1 MGRNKKIL
9 SLNKTILKIVLVGYL
24 TLLILLVCMD
34 FFLII
39 DYQRENAHRE
49 EQALNDY
56 AESVTDS
63 MGQIRKVL
71 YDIYVYNDDFQ
82 ILSRQLSDA
91 DIYSHAYDLRKTLE
105 SQMMIN
111 ERLQGFYIF
120 YGTEGIP
127 FYKVNTE
134 QIAPEHAGRIGQ
146 ALKQTM
152 SQDVDTKRSNW
163 SSNIIG
169 GNVYLSLA
177 YEKGNVTVYG
187 IRNLGNAQNVL
198 KEQTGKDVEIC
209 LIDSGRELLGNKTAI
224 KSDILKRLA
233 GAGDKIDYSQK
244 GSRVYGRRI
253 PDINLWICAIYP
265 RGFWDY
271 MSLLHLLLIVL
282 TVGSFLAALSIY
294 LFLKR
299 NLVQPLVALRDEMEL
314 IRRDGNEN
322 VSLIDMRF
330 LELKEV
336 NETLREMIL
345 KLERQKL
352 LTYDE
357 FIEKQKAQLQYL
369 QLQMQPHFYLNGL
382 KALNAFVL
390 EHETEKVQELIINL
404 SGHLRYLL
412 QAEKEMTTLIQE
424 LQFADNYTRL
434 RGQMT
439 GRPIQLYIDGDS
451 ALNDWNI
458 PMLAAQTFVEN
469 SIKYAKVG
477 GGDSAL
483 LIEIQTNLLETENG
497 RYLNLIVKDN
507 GQGYG
512 KEILD
517 DINGQTETGKKNIG
531 INNLKRRCQILYG
544 GKVEFTFYN
553 RNGAVSEMIFPEVTG
568 KAGEKGE

>member
-187 IRNLGNAQNVL
+187 IRN
-198 KEQTGKDVEIC
+198 
-209 LIDSGRELLGNKTAI
+209 
-224 KSDILKRLA
+224 
-233 GAGDKIDYSQK
+233 
-244 GSRVYGRRI
+244 
-253 PDINLWICAIYP
+253 
-265 RGFWDY
+265 
-271 MSLLHLLLIVL
+271 
-282 TVGSFLAALSIY
+282 
-294 LFLKR
+294 
-299 NLVQPLVALRDEMEL
+299 
-314 IRRDGNEN
+314 
-322 VSLIDMRF
+322 
-330 LELKEV
+330 
-336 NETLREMIL
+336 
-345 KLERQKL
+345 
-352 LTYDE
+352 
-357 FIEKQKAQLQYL
+357 
-369 QLQMQPHFYLNGL
+369 
-382 KALNAFVL
+382 
-390 EHETEKVQELIINL
+390 
-404 SGHLRYLL
+404 
-412 QAEKEMTTLIQE
+412 
-424 LQFADNYTRL
+424 
-434 RGQMT
+434 
-439 GRPIQLYIDGDS
+439 
-451 ALNDWNI
+451 
-458 PMLAAQTFVEN
+458 
-469 SIKYAKVG
+469 
-477 GGDSAL
+477 
-483 LIEIQTNLLETENG
+483 
-497 RYLNLIVKDN
+497 
-507 GQGYG
+507 
-512 KEILD
+512 
-517 DINGQTETGKKNIG
+517 
-531 INNLKRRCQILYG
+531 
-544 GKVEFTFYN
+544 
-553 RNGAVSEMIFPEVTG
+553 
-568 KAGEKGE
+568 